1 MEELKKPD
9 FRKGNPM
16 KKRSTNTKDVRTAV
30 RTGVDISKATVYMVI
45 TTKIFSF
52 ILFSS
57 PTSARGIPSSIY
69 LIYIGL
75 EIPLFILCV
84 ILAMFYNYYINF
96 GTKKGKIFVSF
107 LFIYIFVY
115 GIRSMYITSLLPL
128 NIFLFSLFVWGSLII
143 IYIFQWADRRWL
155 KAFLF
160 NYDMRYPITAS
171 LLTFFGAYVLIYF
184 LELGLIW

>member
-1 MEELKKPD
+1 
-9 FRKGNPM
+9 M
-16 KKRSTNTKDVRTAV
+16 KKRRTNTGDVRTGV

-75 EIPLFILCV
+75 EIPLFILCL
-84 ILAMFYNYYINF
+84 ILAMFYNYYIDF
-96 GTKKGKIFVSF
+96 RTKKGKIFVSF

-115 GIRSMYITSLLPL
+115 GIRSIYIVSLLPL
-128 NIFLFSLFVWGSLII
+128 NIFLFSLFAWGSLII
-143 IYIFQWADRRWL
+143 IYLLQWADRLWL

-160 NYDMRYPITAS
+160 NYHMRYPITAS